1 MMESKENK
9 RIVNQAETLLPT
21 EWGELILSAFADED
35 GDPMPHLS
43 LRHPDMDASDT
54 VVTRVHSECLTG
66 DIFHSQKCDCG
77 EQLLQSMKVIHEQ
90 KGILIYLRQE
100 GRGIGIINKI
110 KAYRHQ
116 EQGLDTI
123 EANKVLGFEADY
135 RNYTIA
141 ADILRSF
148 DISKIKLLTN
158 NPDKINKLD
167 DSGIEVV
174 DRIPLEIEPNNVNRS
189 YLKTKA
195 DSMGHFLN
203 LK

>member
-1 MMESKENK
+1 
-9 RIVNQAETLLPT
+9 
-21 EWGELILSAFADED
+21 
-35 GDPMPHLS
+35 
-43 LRHPDMDASDT
+43 
-54 VVTRVHSECLTG
+54 
-66 DIFHSQKCDCG
+66 
-77 EQLLQSMKVIHEQ
+77 MKVIHEQ

-148 DISKIKLLTN
+148 DISRIKLLTN

>member
-1 MMESKENK
+1 MRRPKPNK
-9 RIVNQAETLLPT
+9 SIINQAETLLPT
-21 EWGELILSAFADED
+21 EWGDLILSAFADKD

-43 LRHPDMDASDT
+43 LRHPDLDISQA

-123 EANKVLGFEADY
+123 EANEVLGFETDY

-141 ADILRSF
+141 ADILKSF

-174 DRIPLEIEPNNVNRS
+174 DRLPLEIEPNNVNRS
-189 YLKTKA
+189 YLETKA
-195 DSMGHFLN
+195 DAMGHLLN

>member
-1 MMESKENK
+1 MESNENNQ
-9 RIVNQAETLLPT
+9 IVNQAETLLPT
-21 EWGELILSAFADED
+21 EWGELILSAFADKD

-43 LRHPDMDASDT
+43 LRHPDMDATDA
-54 VVTRVHSECLTG
+54 V
-66 DIFHSQKCDCG
+66 
-77 EQLLQSMKVIHEQ
+77 
-90 KGILIYLRQE
+90 IYLRQE

-123 EANKVLGFEADY
+123 EANEVLGFEADY

-141 ADILRSF
+141 ADILKSF

-167 DSGIEVV
+167 NSGIEVV
-174 DRIPLEIEPNNVNRS
+174 DRIPLEIEPNHVNRS

-195 DSMGHFLN
+195 DSMGHILN

>member
-1 MMESKENK
+1 MREPKPNK
-9 RIVNQAETLLPT
+9 SIINQAETLLPT
-21 EWGELILSAFADED
+21 EWGDLILSAFADKD

-43 LRHPDMDASDT
+43 LRHPDLDISQA

-123 EANKVLGFEADY
+123 EANEVLGFEADY

-141 ADILRSF
+141 ADILKSF

-174 DRIPLEIEPNNVNRS
+174 DRLPLEIEPNNVNRS
-189 YLKTKA
+189 YLETKA
-195 DSMGHFLN
+195 DAMGHLLN

>member
-1 MMESKENK
+1 METQKKNG
-9 RIVNQAETLLPT
+9 IVNQAETLLPT
-21 EWGELILSAFADED
+21 EWGELILSAFANKD

-43 LRHPDMDASDT
+43 LRHPDMDANNP

-77 EQLLQSMKVIHEQ
+77 EQLLQSLKVIFEQ

-123 EANKVLGFEADY
+123 EANEVLGFEADY

-148 DISKIKLLTN
+148 DISRIKLLTN

-174 DRIPLEIEPNNVNRS
+174 DRLPLEIEPNSVNRS

-195 DSMGHFLN
+195 DSMGHLLN

>member
-1 MMESKENK
+1 MRRPKPNK
-9 RIVNQAETLLPT
+9 SIINQAETLLPT
-21 EWGELILSAFADED
+21 EWGDLILSAFADKD

-43 LRHPDMDASDT
+43 LRHPDLDISQA

-123 EANKVLGFEADY
+123 EANEVLGFEADY

-141 ADILRSF
+141 ADILKSF

-174 DRIPLEIEPNNVNRS
+174 DRLPLEIEPNNVNRS
-189 YLKTKA
+189 YLETKA
-195 DSMGHFLN
+195 DAMGHLLN

>member
-1 MMESKENK
+1 MRKPKPNK
-9 RIVNQAETLLPT
+9 SIINQAETLLPT
-21 EWGELILSAFADED
+21 EWGDLILSAFADKD

-43 LRHPDMDASDT
+43 LRHPDLDISQA

-123 EANKVLGFEADY
+123 EANEVLGFETDY

-141 ADILRSF
+141 ADILKSF

-174 DRIPLEIEPNNVNRS
+174 DRLPLEIEPNNVNRS
-189 YLKTKA
+189 YLETKA
-195 DSMGHFLN
+195 DAMGHLLN

>member
-1 MMESKENK
+1 MRRPKRNK
-9 RIVNQAETLLPT
+9 SIINQAETLLPT
-21 EWGELILSAFADED
+21 EWGDLILSAFADKD

-43 LRHPDMDASDT
+43 LRHPDLDISQA

-123 EANKVLGFEADY
+123 EANEVLGFETDY

-141 ADILRSF
+141 ADILKSF

-174 DRIPLEIEPNNVNRS
+174 DRLPLEIEPNNVNRS
-189 YLKTKA
+189 YLETKA
-195 DSMGHFLN
+195 DAMGHLLN

>member
-1 MMESKENK
+1 MSKPEPNT
-9 RIVNQAETLLPT
+9 RIINQAETLLPT
-21 EWGELILSAFADED
+21 EWGDLILSAFADKD

-43 LRHPDMDASDT
+43 LRHPELDISQA

-123 EANKVLGFEADY
+123 EANEVLGFEADY

-141 ADILRSF
+141 ADILKSF

-174 DRIPLEIEPNNVNRS
+174 DRLPLEIEPNNVNRS
-189 YLKTKA
+189 YLETKA
-195 DSMGHFLN
+195 DAMGHLLN

>member
-1 MMESKENK
+1 MREPKPNK
-9 RIVNQAETLLPT
+9 SIINQAETLLPT
-21 EWGELILSAFADED
+21 EWGDLILSAFADKD

-43 LRHPDMDASDT
+43 LRHPDLDISQA

-123 EANKVLGFEADY
+123 EANEVLGFETDY

-141 ADILRSF
+141 ADILKSF

-174 DRIPLEIEPNNVNRS
+174 DRLPLEIEPNNVNRS
-189 YLKTKA
+189 YLETKA
-195 DSMGHFLN
+195 DAMGHLLN

>member
-1 MMESKENK
+1 MREPKPNK
-9 RIVNQAETLLPT
+9 SIINQAETLLPT
-21 EWGELILSAFADED
+21 EWGDLILSAFADKD

-43 LRHPDMDASDT
+43 LRHPDLDINQA

-123 EANKVLGFEADY
+123 EANEVLGFETDY

-141 ADILRSF
+141 ADILKSF

-174 DRIPLEIEPNNVNRS
+174 DRLPLEIEPNNVNRS
-189 YLKTKA
+189 YLETKA
-195 DSMGHFLN
+195 DAMGHLLN